1 MIVVEIITIGD
12 ELLIGQVVDT
22 NSAWMAVELN
32 KVGLDVRYKT
42 TIGDNEKDILDAL
55 EKAFS
60 RASIVLVT
68 GGIGPTK
75 DDITK
80 KTLCKYFNT
89 QLVFDEKTLKTIE
102 EVIGRLHRTMNEL
115 TRFQAYVPENCTVIQ
130 NKMGTAPVTWFEKN
144 GKILVSMPGVPYEM
158 KWAMQKEIIPRLQKA
173 FPTSGFIQHQAY
185 WVKNYSE
192 SMLALHLEVFENE
205 LPQSIKLAYLP
216 TSGLIRL
223 RLTGKGANEAI
234 LNQRMKMQRDKL
246 FALLSGNI
254 VSEEDN
260 ALENVLDKI
269 LRDKKLTLSVAESCT
284 GGKLASL
291 FTVIPGCSEYFK
303 GGVVSYSNEAK
314 IRILDVNATD
324 IDKYGAVSQPV
335 VEQMVLGAQHIFQT
349 DCAIAVSGVA
359 GPGGG
364 TPEKPVGTV
373 WIAVVYKGKYRSL
386 KFHFS
391 QNRES
396 NILRACNCGMTMLL
410 EMLQPFLCMNFGGE
424 DT

>member
-32 KVGLDVRYKT
+32 KAGLDVRYKT
-42 TIGDNEKDILDAL
+42 TTGDNEKDILDAF
-55 EKAFS
+55 ERAFS

-89 QLVFDEKTLKTIE
+89 RLFFDEKTLKTIE
-102 EVIGRLHRTMNEL
+102 EVIGGLHRPMNKL
-115 TRFQAYVPENCTVIQ
+115 TQEQAYVPENCTVIQ
-130 NKMGTAPVTWFEKN
+130 NRMGTAPITWFEKR

-158 KWAMQKEIIPRLQKA
+158 KWAMQKEIIPRLQKS
-173 FPTSGFIQHQAY
+173 FPASGFIQHQAY

-192 SMLALHLEVFENE
+192 SMLALHLEAFENE
-205 LPQSIKLAYLP
+205 LPPSIKLAYLP
-216 TSGLIRL
+216 TSGLMRL
-223 RLTGKGANEAI
+223 RLTGKGVDEAV
-234 LNQRMKMQRDKL
+234 LNQEMKIQKEQL
-246 FALLSGNI
+246 LALLSGNI
-254 VSEEDN
+254 VSDEDD
-260 ALENVLDKI
+260 APENILDKI
-269 LRDKKLTLSVAESCT
+269 LKEKKLTLSVAESCT

-291 FTVIPGCSEYFK
+291 FTAIPGCSEYFK
-303 GGVVSYSNEAK
+303 GGAVSYSNEAK
-314 IRILDVNATD
+314 IRILGVNAMD
-324 IDKYGAVSQPV
+324 IDEYGAVSQPV
-335 VEQMVLGAQHIFQT
+335 VEQMVLSAQHIFQT
-349 DCAIAVSGVA
+349 DCAIATSGVA

-364 TPEKPVGTV
+364 TIEKPVGTV
-373 WIAVVYKGKYRSL
+373 WIAVAYKGKCRSQ

-396 NILRACNCGMTMLL
+396 NILRACNCGIMMLL
-410 EMLQPFLCMNFGGE
+410 DAISG
-424 DT
+424 